1 MAFLEDQS
9 DEEWNNIV
17 NPSSWHVFMPVIY
30 LLWIFLYDF
39 ILEVACARNLGIK
52 DHPTLDTFYL
62 SDIIT
67 MFAKSESYL
76 LPPLIATLIATI
88 LLGGQVWQ
96 TLCVEIYSICSPLWT
111 GVYKILWVPL
121 QSFQFRMD
129 VIARAESCANEM
141 YGFILKYL
149 KKGAVTTSDVSEI
162 KIYSFHLAIDGKLER
177 RILTFLVFSILTMN
191 IWSGSS
197 WPRLSESELCY
208 SAVRTLIVGHT
219 P

>member
-76 LPPLIATLIATI
+76 LPSLIATLIATI

-96 TLCVEIYSICSPLWT
+96 TLCVEYALHSEQEYTRFCEFPCSHFNLGWTLSLVPNRAQMKCMASYWSTWKKERWQLQMSAKLKFIHSIWRSMGNLKGEYWHFQSSRFWRWT
-111 GVYKILWVPL
+111 SDPVHRDRGWVRVSYVTL
-121 QSFQFRMD
+121 QSEHSLS
-129 VIARAESCANEM
+129 VIHRNQS
-141 YGFILKYL
+141 
-149 KKGAVTTSDVSEI
+149 
-162 KIYSFHLAIDGKLER
+162 
-177 RILTFLVFSILTMN
+177 
-191 IWSGSS
+191 
-197 WPRLSESELCY
+197 
-208 SAVRTLIVGHT
+208 
-219 P
+219 